1 MLAGVFP
8 PIAADLLI
16 LLSVALGIIALIGA
30 AWVISQQ
37 RQIHEDVQKIA
48 GLEMAVHKLQKEVEA
63 LQHQVQP
70 PKAAAPAPAPAPQ
83 APGGTPLSQPM
94 RAQQPWA
101 AMLQDYNSLAASM
114 KAPRAEEACT
124 AFVAKYHIQLLTT
137 TEHKVQGTDGKLVP
151 QFVLAVTL
159 NDSTYWGW
167 VLPGQPEK
175 AVVVPN
181 PLHGYDQQ
189 LQEEGGMKETFASNY
204 ETGSYTE
211 LTVKLPAE
219 FRIADKTW
227 LIQQPGVLRVNGTK

>member
-8 PIAADLLI
+8 PIAADVLI
-16 LLSVALGIIALIGA
+16 LLSVALGIMALIGA

-48 GLEMAVHKLQKEVEA
+48 GLEMAVHKLQKEVKA
-63 LQHQVQP
+63 LQQQSRP
-70 PKAAAPAPAPAPQ
+70 QKMAPASAPEPQ
-83 APGGTPLSQPM
+83 APVGAPLSQPM
-94 RAQQPWA
+94 SVQQPWA

-114 KAPRAEEACT
+114 KAPRAEEACK

-151 QFVLAVTL
+151 QFVMAVTL

-167 VLPGQPEK
+167 ALPGQPDM

-189 LQEEGGMKETFASNY
+189 LHEEGGMKETFASNY

-219 FRIADKTW
+219 FRIADQTW
-227 LIQQPGVLRVNGTK
+227 LIQQPGVLRVNGAK